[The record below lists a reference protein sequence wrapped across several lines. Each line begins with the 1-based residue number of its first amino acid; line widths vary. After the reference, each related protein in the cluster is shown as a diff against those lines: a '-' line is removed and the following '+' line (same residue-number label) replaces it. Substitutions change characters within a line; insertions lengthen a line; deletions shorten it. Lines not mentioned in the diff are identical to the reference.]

1 MPLELRHL
9 RYFLAVAE
17 ELNFSRAAERLHIA
31 QPALSAQIR
40 VLETQLGCELFARTT
55 RKVEL
60 TPAGALLLAD
70 AREIVA
76 RADEAEAK
84 VVAVSRGQQGLLR
97 VGFAAHGAGET
108 GTAIFRRF
116 ADEFPAVETEL
127 VESTTI
133 DEIQQA
139 VHDRETDVAFAWVPI
154 LYEDLLSAPL
164 AVERKLVAL
173 TASHRLARLDE
184 VPTRE
189 LESEPI
195 VGPWG
200 DVPEEML
207 AFWYEPFRPDGRRVD
222 DLYAKTVDESLSFV
236 ARGLAVYC
244 VPESIERFYPRPEVV
259 FRPIA
264 GVEPAQIVVV
274 WRRDAQSTAVESF
287 VQVTRSVVA
296 ERDAIQSDSL

>member
-1 MPLELRHL
+1 
-9 RYFLAVAE
+9 
-17 ELNFSRAAERLHIA
+17 
-31 QPALSAQIR
+31 
-40 VLETQLGCELFARTT
+40 
-55 RKVEL
+55 
-60 TPAGALLLAD
+60 
-70 AREIVA
+70 
-76 RADEAEAK
+76 
-84 VVAVSRGQQGLLR
+84 
-97 VGFAAHGAGET
+97 
-108 GTAIFRRF
+108 
-116 ADEFPAVETEL
+116 
-127 VESTTI
+127 
-133 DEIQQA
+133 
-139 VHDRETDVAFAWVPI
+139 
-154 LYEDLLSAPL
+154 
-164 AVERKLVAL
+164 
-173 TASHRLARLDE
+173 
-184 VPTRE
+184 
-189 LESEPI
+189 